1 MFGRTEDGLLV
12 FVTKDPDGIY
22 AREVKAF
29 NDNIDD
35 RIVTIDNKCYE
46 VVDIQNGYYLDL
58 LEEEG
63 YVYPAGITF
72 EGNFDNWHND
82 ENTIFYFL
90 KEVKD
95 VA

>member
-1 MFGRTEDGLLV
+1 M
-12 FVTKDPDGIY
+12 K
-22 AREVKAF
+22 
-29 NDNIDD
+29 N
-35 RIVTIDNKCYE
+35 
-46 VVDIQNGYYLDL
+46 YLDL

-90 KEVKD
+90 KKVKD

>member
-1 MFGRTEDGLLV
+1 MFGKTEDGTLV
-12 FVTKDPDGIY
+12 LVVKDIY
-22 AREVKAF
+22 NSYADEVKAF
-29 NDNIDD
+29 NE
-35 RIVTIDNKCYE
+35 VTNRYVTLNDGKWYE
-46 VVDIQNGYYLDL
+46 VLDIKNGYYLDL

-72 EGNFDNWHND
+72 EEDFDNWHND

-95 VA
+95 VT